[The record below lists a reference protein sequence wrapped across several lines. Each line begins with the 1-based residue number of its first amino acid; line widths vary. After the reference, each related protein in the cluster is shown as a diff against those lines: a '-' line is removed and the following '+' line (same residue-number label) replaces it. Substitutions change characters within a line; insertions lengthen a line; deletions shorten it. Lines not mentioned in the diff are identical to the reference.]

1 MKKRIATWVVMA
13 SALLFCMEGAPSV
26 YAQEDESED
35 VFILEEITVTAEKR
49 SENLQKVPVAIE
61 AVTGATLAETGKT
74 DFYDALS
81 GITSLHMQEGT
92 RGFIVSLRGMSDDQG
107 GQNSPVTVNVDGDY
121 TRRQE
126 VGLSGLLDI
135 DRIEVLNGP
144 QGTLYGRASS
154 AGVVNV
160 ISKNP
165 TDKFEASGLVEFG
178 SYNLQHTDGVLNV
191 PLNEELALRAAYR
204 SVIRDGYMSNGENDQ
219 DEQSARLK
227 AAYNPNEDV
236 ELVLTFENQRTGGR
250 GTGFVAPFG
259 DDQPD
264 NPWTASYDEENT
276 FRDTNMYRY
285 VADLNWDLGFGV
297 LTFHPSYRDFELDVK
312 WVLMGNLQSRHET
325 TEEFATE
332 LRLAS
337 PSESKIEWMAGLYYY
352 DKDDYTFTHVEA
364 SGAEMVSEDTGESKA
379 IFASAAYP
387 LTDQLRIN
395 GGVRYTEDEQ
405 ESNSVRG
412 GAVMPPST
420 LDFDNTDIKI
430 GFEYELAGN
439 AMVWGDFSTG
449 YRAGSTR
456 SEPEDVNSYQL
467 GSKNRFL
474 DNRLQLNLSAFYYD
488 YQNYQSEK
496 IVTFDDGTFDMGAG
510 SGDAEIYGVDMQ
522 SNYILTKQDRVDFS
536 LSYLNATYKNVTVVY
551 EVADTEYFD
560 GAHKTHSPEWT
571 VALGYEHSFYLPN
584 DGSLKARIDTRYE
597 TKQYI
602 TFALDPMFDLDES
615 VNIDPAHSI
624 SNASLVYGAPSG
636 KYTISAY
643 VKNIEDYAT
652 KGHILGNTMRI
663 GSPRTY
669 GLQLSV
675 KYQ

>member
-1 MKKRIATWVVMA
+1 MKKSVGGMVVFL
-13 SALLFCMEGAPSV
+13 SALMLCSQILPQA
-26 YAQEDESED
+26 YAQEGADD
-35 VFILEEITVTAEKR
+35 DMFILEEITVTAEKR
-49 SENLQKVPVAIE
+49 EENLQKVPVAIE
-61 AVTGATLAETGKT
+61 AVTGSTLKETGKT

-126 VGLSGLLDI
+126 VGLGGLLDI

-165 TDKFEASGLVEFG
+165 TDEFEASGLVEFG

-191 PLNEELALRAAYR
+191 PISDSLALRTAYR
-204 SVIRDGYMSNGENDQ
+204 SVIRDGYLSNGENDQ
-219 DEQSARLK
+219 DEQTARLK
-227 AAYNPNEDV
+227 ASYRPTDIID
-236 ELVLTFENQRTGGR
+236 LVFTFENQRGGGR
-250 GTGFVAPFG
+250 GTGFVEPFG

-264 NPWTASYDEENT
+264 NPWTAAYDEQDT

-285 VADLNWDLGFGV
+285 VADLNLDLGFGS
-297 LTFHPSYRDFELDVK
+297 LTLHPSYRDFELDVK
-312 WVLMGNLQSRHET
+312 WVLMGNLQYRNET

-337 PSESKIEWMAGLYYY
+337 PADSKIEWMTGLYYY
-352 DKDDYTFTHVEA
+352 DKDDYTYTYVE
-364 SGAEMVSEDTGESKA
+364 STSAEQISEDTGESKA

-387 LTDQLRIN
+387 LMEQFRIT
-395 GGVRYTEDEQ
+395 GGVRYTEDAQ
-405 ESNSVRG
+405 ESISIRSGVVG
-412 GAVMPPST
+412 EPSG
-420 LDFDNTDIKI
+420 LDFDNTDYKV
-430 GFEYELAGN
+430 GLEYDLSGT
-439 AMVWGDFSTG
+439 AMLWADYSTG

-456 SEPEDVNSYQL
+456 SEPEDVNAYQL

-474 DNRLQLNLSAFYYD
+474 NNLLQLNLSTFYYD

-496 IVTFDDGTFDMGAG
+496 IITFDDGTFDMGAG

-522 SNYILTKQDRVDFS
+522 TNYILTKQDRIDFS
-536 LSYLNATYKNVTVVY
+536 VSYLNATYKNVTVVY
-551 EVADTEYFD
+551 ETADTEYYD

-571 VALGYEHSFYLPN
+571 LALGYEHSFYLPN
-584 DGSLKARIDTRYE
+584 GGSLKGRFDTRYE
-597 TKQYI
+597 TEQYI
-602 TFALDPMFDLDES
+602 TFALDSKYDLDES
-615 VNIDPAHSI
+615 VNIDPAHTI
-624 SNASLVYGAPSG
+624 SNVSFVYGAPSG
-636 KYTISAY
+636 KYSLTAY
-643 VKNIEDYAT
+643 VKNMEDYAT
-652 KGHILGNTMRI
+652 KSHILGDTMRI
-663 GSPRTY
+663 GSPRTW

-675 KYQ
+675 NYQ